1 VNKTRKNKTGVR
13 LTCAVVSGVEMTDE
27 LLGVVGV
34 VGVAEVVKGV
44 DEDVGADDKVE
55 GARRESSYC
64 AFGVNRGTY
73 TAGPGR

>member
-1 VNKTRKNKTGVR
+1 
-13 LTCAVVSGVEMTDE
+13 MTDE
-27 LLGVVGV
+27 LLGVAGV
-34 VGVAEVVKGV
+34 AGVAEVVKGV

-73 TAGPGR
+73 TAEPGR